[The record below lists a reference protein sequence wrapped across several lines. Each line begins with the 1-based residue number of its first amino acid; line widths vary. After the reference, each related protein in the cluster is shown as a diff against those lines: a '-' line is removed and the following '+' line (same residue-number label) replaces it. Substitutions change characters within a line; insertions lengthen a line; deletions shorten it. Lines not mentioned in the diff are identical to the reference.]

1 MLKKKILFIMPTLE
15 IGGAEKSL
23 ITILNLLDYDRYDV
37 DLFLISHKGEFMK
50 MIPNKVNVLPED
62 KKYKY
67 YKDNDKKIVPFKYLM
82 RLDLM
87 SAFFS
92 IKWLIEAKISR
103 VLNKKLYIG
112 WNNKRHFFNQLKTK
126 YDVAISFLERD
137 TIYFNIDKVWAK
149 KRIGF
154 IHCDYSKYSYDY
166 KLDKR
171 YLKRY
176 NYIATVSEDCKK
188 VLTNIFPEYKEKF
201 LVIKNMIMPEIINN
215 LSKEQIINFK
225 KEKDELI
232 ITSVGRL
239 VIQKGYDIAVEICRE
254 LVNSGINVR
263 WFIIGEGSQ
272 RKNIERKIK
281 EYNLEKN
288 LILVGN
294 DINPYR
300 WMNIADIYVQ
310 TSKSE
315 GYGITIA
322 EAKVLYKPIV
332 ASNIPQFREQ
342 LDDEKGILCNNT
354 EEFKNAIIRISK
366 DNEYKGKLIE
376 NLKQEKIN
384 YNELKK
390 FESII

>member
-1 MLKKKILFIMPTLE
+1 MPKKKILFIMPTLE

-103 VLNKKLYIG
+103 VINKKLYMG

-126 YDVAISFLERD
+126 YDVAISFLEID

-171 YLKRY
+171 YFKRY

-201 LVIKNMIMPEIINN
+201 LVIKNMIMPEISNN
-215 LSKEQIINFK
+215 LSKEQILNFK

-239 VIQKGYDIAVEICRE
+239 VIQKGYDIAAEIQG
-254 LVNSGINVR
+254 LMLDGLL
-263 WFIIGEGSQ
+263 
-272 RKNIERKIK
+272 
-281 EYNLEKN
+281 LEKA
-288 LILVGN
+288 V
-294 DINPYR
+294 
-300 WMNIADIYVQ
+300 
-310 TSKSE
+310 K
-315 GYGITIA
+315 
-322 EAKVLYKPIV
+322 
-332 ASNIPQFREQ
+332 
-342 LDDEKGILCNNT
+342 EKT
-354 EEFKNAIIRISK
+354 
-366 DNEYKGKLIE
+366 
-376 NLKQEKIN
+376 LKEK
-384 YNELKK
+384 
-390 FESII
+390 